1 MFSRKYVEKM
11 IAKLRGGDEKDPDKG
26 DNMNDNKGN
35 KLLYCSFCGKSQHEV
50 EKLIAGPSVFICSEC
65 VGLCNEI
72 IREEPEDVEAEDTR
86 EESSE
91 FESITNRT
99 GITNE
104 VTMKDNKSD
113 NASVHKESKQGYGL
127 SKYLKVAVRSGLINA
142 AICFEKD
149 VRDSFFGWIEN
160 ERREN

>member
-1 MFSRKYVEKM
+1 MTEK
-11 IAKLRGGDEKDPDKG
+11 
-26 DNMNDNKGN
+26 NNKN
-35 KLLYCSFCGKSQHEV
+35 ILYCSFCGKSQHEV
-50 EKLIAGPSVFICSEC
+50 TKLIAGPSVFICSEC
-65 VGLCNEI
+65 VELCNEI

-113 NASVHKESKQGYGL
+113 NASVHKESRQSYGL

-160 ERREN
+160 EQREIK